1 MLAAL
6 LRFFVNRLDSTRAND
21 PGAFY
26 LFASTER
33 LNPLA
38 PPASSPAPGPVPEPA
53 APAPPAIGATKAIK
67 PTRTT
72 KPKAEKH
79 AKATPERD
87 QFERNLQ
94 LDFANFL
101 RVPLG
106 GAVHLERSD
115 VAGGRAD
122 IVVDHLGVR
131 LVIEVKREDDD
142 ASHEGLRTRYGAQA
156 SEYSN
161 TNARIGF
168 LLVLDRSRKDGTSG
182 DIEEKLSV
190 QTITK
195 AADKEPRMLVL
206 AVMPGRRKR
215 PSELRLDE

>member
-1 MLAAL
+1 M
-6 LRFFVNRLDSTRAND
+6 LRFFVHRLDSTRAND
-21 PGAFY
+21 PGSHY

-33 LNPLA
+33 INA
-38 PPASSPAPGPVPEPA
+38 PTSSSPLVAPEPDPKPA
-53 APAPPAIGATKAIK
+53 APAPPAVTKAAK
-67 PTRTT
+67 AS
-72 KPKAEKH
+72 KPKKTKKPEAGKL

-101 RVPLG
+101 RVPLAS
-106 GAVHLERSD
+106 AVRVEQSD

-131 LVIEVKREDDD
+131 LVIEVKREDED
-142 ASHEGLRTRYGAQA
+142 ASHERLRTRYGAQA

-168 LLVLDRSRKDGTSG
+168 LLVLDRSRTDGTSG
-182 DIEEKLSV
+182 DIEEKFSV
-190 QTITK
+190 QTVTK
-195 AADKEPRMLVL
+195 AGDKEPRTLVL
-206 AVMPGRRKR
+206 AVMPGKRKR
-215 PSELRLDE
+215 PSELQLRE